1 MGWRD
6 EVRLCANGGV
16 MIAITILALI
26 ILMGA
31 WAGIRDAYDEEQWR
45 IGTPDYCRYG
55 ATNREVIVWAWKRWA
70 R

>member
-1 MGWRD
+1 MTLW
-6 EVRLCANGGV
+6 
-16 MIAITILALI
+16 ILFLFF
-26 ILMGA
+26 ILMGT

-55 ATNREVIVWAWKRWA
+55 ATNREVIVWAWKRWV

>member
-1 MGWRD
+1 
-6 EVRLCANGGV
+6 